1 MFDIGWSE
9 LLVIGVVALI
19 VIGPKDLP
27 EMFRTLGRFT
37 ARARAMAREF
47 QATLEAA
54 AEETG
59 VKDVTDDLKKM
70 TSVKNLGLDSVT
82 EAARTLTDT
91 DFDPE
96 ESFGKIEEAG
106 KGEGDGKKAGAGKG
120 RPEGGGATTKKT
132 SAKKISAK
140 KTPAKK
146 TSARKTSARKTATGK
161 TATGKTGT
169 GSATAGT
176 RQASAQKSAAA
187 GKAAARK
194 SNAGKSTAAGK
205 TKTRA
210 GAPGK
215 KGSAATAGATGK
227 ADS

>member
-54 AEETG
+54 AEESG

-82 EAARTLTDT
+82 DAAKTLTDT
-91 DFDPE
+91 SFDPDE
-96 ESFGKIEEAG
+96 FLGKTDKAD
-106 KGEGDGKKAGAGKG
+106 KGDGKKTGAGTGKKAKTGKG
-120 RPEGGGATTKKT
+120 TSSKGAGSKGAGTGKKASTGKTTTK
-132 SAKKISAK
+132 AKAKATAK
-140 KTPAKK
+140 KTDARPGAKSGAK
-146 TSARKTSARKTATGK
+146 SGASGRKSTKSTSARAASGSAGKPATASKATGRASK
-161 TATGKTGT
+161 T
-169 GSATAGT
+169 
-176 RQASAQKSAAA
+176 
-187 GKAAARK
+187 
-194 SNAGKSTAAGK
+194 
-205 TKTRA
+205 
-210 GAPGK
+210 GK